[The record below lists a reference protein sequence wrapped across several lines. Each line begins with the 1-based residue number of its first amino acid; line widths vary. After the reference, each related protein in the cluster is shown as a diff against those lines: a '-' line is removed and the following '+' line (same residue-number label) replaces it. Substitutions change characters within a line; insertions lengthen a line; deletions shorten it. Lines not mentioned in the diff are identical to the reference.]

1 LVCLYYSAS
10 AQVPQTL
17 TYQGFLTESDIP
29 VTTPRDITLTLLHGP
44 AVKHTETFTS
54 QTVDKGLFTV
64 TLGKVPGNALPGDFD
79 TWKNELT
86 VEIKVNNVVIGNP
99 VPLTTVPYSFMAS
112 HVDNVHVQDLA
123 DGSLTGTK
131 VSPNFGSQNI
141 STTGT
146 VTATSFSGS
155 GASLTSL
162 SVSSLE
168 IDDGAIVNADI
179 NAGAAIADTKLATIS
194 TAGKVSGN
202 AITSG
207 TIGGNTA
214 INTSGSI
221 TAASFTG
228 SGAGLT
234 SLAPAN
240 LSSAVA
246 VDKGGTGATTL
257 TGVLFGNGTAA
268 VSGLSS
274 SAANQYLR
282 RNAGNTA
289 YEFGALSIVNAD
301 INGSAGIVDSKLA
314 TISTAGKVSGSAIT
328 SGTIGGSSS
337 INTSGSLVSTNYVAA
352 TSGVHVGNTTAPAA
366 GNLEVDGYSKFG
378 SSAPSIKML
387 KFTGTTSAS
396 ASGTT
401 GINHGLTST
410 KVLSVSVMVEYSAG
424 NFVPDGFISNAG
436 YNFNWYLTPTQI
448 VVVNVDNAEGSST
461 SVRGKSIVVLI
472 TYQE

>member
-1 LVCLYYSAS
+1 MKRIIYLSLVLVCLYYSAS

-17 TYQGFLTESDIP
+17 TYQGFLTDVSGNPEQSP
-29 VTTPRDITLTLLHGP
+29 VNLVFNIYDGATSVYTATLNSVP
-44 AVKHTETFTS
+44 VS
-54 QTVDKGLFTV
+54 KGLFTV
-64 TLGKVPGNALPGDFD
+64 VLGKNEANNPVIPMSIWTKSLKVGIAVNGGAELPQI
-79 TWKNELT
+79 ELT
-86 VEIKVNNVVIGNP
+86 V
-99 VPLTTVPYSFMAS
+99 VPYAFMAAN
-112 HVDNVHVQDLA
+112 VDNIHVQDLA

-162 SVSSLE
+162 SVSSSE

-179 NAGAAIADTKLATIS
+179 NASAAIADTKLATI
-194 TAGKVSGN
+194 TTTGKVSN
-202 AITSG
+202 SATTA
-207 TIGGNTA
+207 TIGNTA
-214 INTSGSI
+214 NTIVLRDASGNFAAGTI
-221 TAASFTG
+221 TATLNGNASTV
-228 SGAGLT
+228 T
-234 SLAPAN
+234 TNAN
-240 LSSAVA
+240 L
-246 VDKGGTGATTL
+246 TGDVTST
-257 TGVLFGNGTAA
+257 
-268 VSGLSS
+268 
-274 SAANQYLR
+274 
-282 RNAGNTA
+282 GNTTSIA
-289 YEFGALSIVNAD
+289 SGVIVNAD
-301 INGSAGIVDSKLA
+301 INASAGIADTKLA
-314 TISTAGKVSGSAIT
+314 TISSAGKVSGSAIT

-337 INTSGSLVSTNYVAA
+337 INTSGSLVSTSYVAS